1 MLLYQVMESRC
12 ETKGVC
18 EREGEGEG
26 EGGVRRVRL
35 WHAVRECELVA

>member
-12 ETKGVC
+12 ETEGVC

-26 EGGVRRVRL
+26 EGGVSWVRL
-35 WHAVRECELVA
+35 WLVIRQYDLIV

>member
-18 EREGEGEG
+18 EGVGGGGSETGE
-26 EGGVRRVRL
+26 
-35 WHAVRECELVA
+35 AVACC